1 MIFYTLNKWN
11 FLCSKL
17 NIDNCFFMILYIFTT
32 IRLFLLSVH
41 EIRIDAQKEA
51 SKIAGFFCADLSV
64 EKRILRP
71 FLLY

>member
-1 MIFYTLNKWN
+1 MIFYILNKWN

-41 EIRIDAQKEA
+41 EIRIDAQKKPA
-51 SKIAGFFCADLSV
+51 TLLAFFV
-64 EKRILRP
+64 RI
-71 FLLY
+71 